1 MYDTTTCWSR
11 RQFLVKPMNSGVFS
25 LTCGFGGRFQSG
37 IFGRSLEVLALAA
50 LGKLSLISGGFSG
63 AGLYI
68 GLGRGLSDFSVSPL
82 SLGIGT
88 LSYTPVRDIERR
100 EMVRKMA
107 TRAKTVRFDLASES
121 IVAVAVQA
129 QGAWSKSDVGSP
141 SYYW

>member
-1 MYDTTTCWSR
+1 M
-11 RQFLVKPMNSGVFS
+11 KSGVFS

-68 GLGRGLSDFSVSPL
+68 GLGRGASIFSVSPL

-88 LSYTPVRDIERR
+88 LSYTPVREIERR
-100 EMVRKMA
+100 EMVRNMA
-107 TRAKTVRFDLASES
+107 MRTKIVRFDLAGES
-121 IVAVAVQA
+121 IFAVPVQA
-129 QGAWSKSDVGSP
+129 QGA
-141 SYYW
+141 